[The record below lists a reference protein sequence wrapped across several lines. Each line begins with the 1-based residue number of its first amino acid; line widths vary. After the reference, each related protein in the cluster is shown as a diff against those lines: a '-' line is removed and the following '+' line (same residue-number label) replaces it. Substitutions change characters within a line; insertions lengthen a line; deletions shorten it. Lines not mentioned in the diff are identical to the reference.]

1 MRKKILI
8 LLSSAIFILL
18 SNGYSQ
24 DDRWLYV
31 GSNDN
36 VSVYYD
42 NETVKRGDNSTIVLL
57 KFINANDSKNQYII
71 YKIELYCYKDKYK
84 LITVT
89 VYPFEGVPYT
99 YKYNEIKDIIPESF
113 EETAYRMF
121 YGTIDSQK

>member
-18 SNGYSQ
+18 SNVYSQ

-42 NETVKRGDNSTIVLL
+42 NETVKRSENSTIVLL
-57 KFINANDSKNQYII
+57 KFFNTNDSKNQYII
-71 YKIELYCYKDKYK
+71 YKVEFYSNKDYYK

-89 VYPFEGVPYT
+89 VYPFEGTPYN

-113 EETAYRMF
+113 EEAAYRMF
-121 YGTIDSQK
+121 YGEN

>member
-18 SNGYSQ
+18 SNVYSQ

-42 NETVKRGDNSTIVLL
+42 NETVKRSENSTIVLL
-57 KFINANDSKNQYII
+57 KFINANDGKNQYII
-71 YKIELYCYKDKYK
+71 YKIEFYCNKDQYK

-89 VYPFEGVPYT
+89 VYPFEGTPYI
-99 YKYNEIKDIIPESF
+99 YKYNEIKDLIPESF
-113 EETAYRMF
+113 EEAAYKMF